1 MRGLGVIMAAAALLL
16 VGGCGAGPRA
26 QANPPAATGPRIV
39 TRVVAFARGK
49 DRPLPTTLW
58 YASGPDGTG
67 IAAGRHPII
76 LFSHGLNGLPEQ
88 FAPLATTWARA
99 GYVVAAP
106 AYPHTN
112 AHVEVDRDD
121 IRRQPADAAHVLKQL
136 VAGDLAEHLDGEHV
150 AAVGFSAGG
159 TTTLGLFRK
168 GHSPALRAAV
178 SVAGRRPSTAFAGPA
193 APILFLH
200 GDRDPVVPIEAGR
213 AAYDAVRWPKQF
225 VTVTGAG
232 HGQYLNPGDPDY
244 PATAQRILD
253 FLRKHVPTSG

>member
-1 MRGLGVIMAAAALLL
+1 MRRIGAMAAAVLLL
-16 VGGCGAGPRA
+16 LAACGTSPRA
-26 QANPPAATGPRIV
+26 QAGSPASATPRIL
-39 TRVVAFARGK
+39 TRVLKLARGK

-67 IAAGRHPII
+67 MAAGRHPIV
-76 LFSHGLNGLPEQ
+76 LFSHGLGGLPEQ
-88 FAPLATTWARA
+88 FAPLATGWAKA

-112 AHVEVDRDD
+112 GRVKVDSGD
-121 IRRQPADAAHVLKQL
+121 IRRQPADAAYVLKQL
-136 VAGDLAEHLDGEHV
+136 TVSDLAPHLNGDRV

-178 SVAGRRPSTAFAGPA
+178 SVAGRRPATGFSGPG
-193 APILFLH
+193 APMLFLH

-213 AAYDAVRWPKQF
+213 AAYDAVPWPKQF
-225 VTVTGAG
+225 VTVPGKG
-232 HGQYLNPGDPDY
+232 HGQYLNPGDSDFPQVS
-244 PATAQRILD
+244 ARILQ
-253 FLRKHVPTSG
+253 FLEEHV